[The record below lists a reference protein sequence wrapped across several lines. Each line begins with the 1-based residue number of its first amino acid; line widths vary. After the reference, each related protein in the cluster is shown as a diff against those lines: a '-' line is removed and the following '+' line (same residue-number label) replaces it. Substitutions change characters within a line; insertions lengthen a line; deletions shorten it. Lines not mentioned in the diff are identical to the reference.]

1 MLEAAVV
8 LLCLFLVG
16 VSLYTVS
23 SSSVFAAIIAMGVF
37 SIILTVLFVILK
49 APDVAMTEAV
59 IGAGLT
65 TAFFVIALDKT
76 RDTDGGHQ

>member
-1 MLEAAVV
+1 MLEAAVI
-8 LLCLFLVG
+8 LLCLFLTAIAV
-16 VSLYTVS
+16 YTVNS
-23 SSSVFAAIIAMGVF
+23 TSVFAAIIAMDVF
-37 SIILTVLFVILK
+37 SIVLTAIFVVLR

-76 RDTDGGHQ
+76 RDTDGDAT